1 MMMFCITFFSIL
13 SLAEPIARHNMDYKE
28 FAAKIAAYEKRVEVL
43 VKQKQDAQEGPDLEN
58 ILDEISELQKELVGV
73 KKKRRQLR
81 DHVTKNHSREELLE
95 DLSILKD
102 TERKKGQK
110 ADPGVDLRLDEML
123 KKLRTQYARSDRSL
137 EVDYSEEQ
145 KSVEDAL
152 NKKRKNVEKEMKDDY
167 IKENIKNK
175 LKVD

>member
-1 MMMFCITFFSIL
+1 MIFFICFITLFSK
-13 SLAEPIARHNMDYKE
+13 AEPIAKHNQEYKDY
-28 FAAKIAAYEKRVEVL
+28 AAKITVYEKRVEEL
-43 VKQKQDAQEGPDLEN
+43 VQQKKETKEGPDLEN

-81 DHVTKNHSREELLE
+81 EHVAKSHSKEELLG

-102 TERKKGQK
+102 TEQNKGSK
-110 ADPGVDLRLDEML
+110 TDTAIDGRLDEML
-123 KKLRTQYARSDRSL
+123 EKLRAQYFRSDRSV

-145 KSVEDAL
+145 KDVQATL
-152 NKKRKNVEKEMKDDY
+152 NKKRKNVQKETKDEY

-175 LKVD
+175 LKVQ